1 MSFPKYGHAVFAWV
15 ALVPLLIS
23 LREVRA
29 GEGLRLGF
37 LTGLLYY
44 VGVIY
49 WISYVVENYGS
60 APAFAGYGAMLL
72 LSAFLALFVAAVAAA
87 VAYFRDRGIPA
98 ILSAPV
104 LWTCMEY
111 AKSHVLTG
119 FPWENL
125 AYSQHSFLSI
135 IQIGDVTGFY
145 GITFLIVFVNVV
157 IADLISLRN
166 DRSNKKRVWIELSAA
181 AFLFVSTCAY
191 GVYRIGT
198 RGRIGA
204 ENQNRA
210 CCADP
215 GQHRPEHQMG
225 ALFSGRIT
233 QDLSGP
239 DPEDLSR
246 RQILRRA
253 LVIWPETA
261 TPFYFQDMDDR
272 HREILRLARES
283 RTWLLFGSP
292 SYIPERG
299 TDYSRNSAFMISPE
313 GSIAGAMTRC
323 TWSRSANMCPFG
335 SIFPFM
341 SRLVAGVGD
350 FLTGSGFTT
359 LKTDHHRIGVLIC
372 YEAIFPEISRAYV
385 QGGAD
390 LLVNIT
396 NDAWFGRTSAPY
408 QHLSMTAFRA
418 VESGRYIV
426 RAANT
431 GISAIIDPVGR
442 ISNQTDLYRKSGL
455 AGSVRYLQ
463 IDSIYVRIGDVFAYA
478 CLAGLGIMLISTIRR
493 KRHVRRTE
501 RKNFKSGK
509 PRRKIAELSLK

>member
-1 MSFPKYGHAVFAWV
+1 
-15 ALVPLLIS
+15 
-23 LREVRA
+23 
-29 GEGLRLGF
+29 
-37 LTGLLYY
+37 
-44 VGVIY
+44 
-49 WISYVVENYGS
+49 
-60 APAFAGYGAMLL
+60 MLL
-72 LSAFLALFVAAVAAA
+72 LSAFLALFVAAVTAS
-87 VAYFRDRGIPA
+87 VVYFRDRGIPA
-98 ILSAPV
+98 ILSVPV

-111 AKSHVLTG
+111 AKSHLLTG

-135 IQIGDVTGFY
+135 IQIGDITGFY
-145 GITFLIVFVNVV
+145 GITFLIVFVNVA
-157 IADLISLRN
+157 IADLISLQKSG
-166 DRSNKKRVWIELSAA
+166 SNKKRVWIEVSAA
-181 AFLFVSTCAY
+181 ALLFASTYAY
-191 GVYRIGT
+191 GVYRIGSVDESVRKIKTEPVALIQGNIDQSIKWEPSFQDESLRIYLDLT
-198 RGRIGA
+198 RKTSQGT
-204 ENQNRA
+204 NPS
-210 CCADP
+210 P
-215 GQHRPEHQMG
+215 G
-225 ALFSGRIT
+225 
-233 QDLSGP
+233 
-239 DPEDLSR
+239 
-246 RQILRRA
+246 

-261 TPFYFQDMDDR
+261 TPFYFQDVDDR

-313 GSIAGAMTRC
+313 GSIAGRYDKMHLV
-323 TWSRSANMCPFG
+323 PFG
-335 SIFPFM
+335 EYVPLRKYFPFM

-372 YEAIFPEISRAYV
+372 YEAIFPEISRAYI

-418 VESGRYIV
+418 VESRRYIV

-463 IDSIYVRIGDVFAYA
+463 IDSIYVRVGDVFAYA
-478 CLAGLGIMLISTIRR
+478 CLVGLGIMLISTFRR
-493 KRHVRRTE
+493 KGHVRRTE